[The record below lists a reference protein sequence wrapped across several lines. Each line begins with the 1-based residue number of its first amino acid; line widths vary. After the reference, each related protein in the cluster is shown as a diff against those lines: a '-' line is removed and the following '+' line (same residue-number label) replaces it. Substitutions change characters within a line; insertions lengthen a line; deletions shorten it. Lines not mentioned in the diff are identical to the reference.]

1 MYRYTLGS
9 FVHTQLNHAL
19 PACELVYSCTEFHYI
34 FMSSSTLELV
44 NIVTIV
50 ILLPNGFLIFQLF

>member
-50 ILLPNGFLIFQLF
+50 ILLI